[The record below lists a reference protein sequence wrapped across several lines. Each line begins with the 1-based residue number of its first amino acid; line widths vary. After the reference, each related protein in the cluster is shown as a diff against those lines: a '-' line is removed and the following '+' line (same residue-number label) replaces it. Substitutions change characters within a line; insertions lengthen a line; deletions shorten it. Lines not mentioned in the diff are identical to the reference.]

1 MTKSGFRSILLKSS
15 RELYAA
21 VPGIRKSLLGQNA
34 KQFGE
39 RFHHLQKRIS
49 RHSSLAS
56 LEGTEVDDDEK
67 SESTTAPSATRSQPG
82 QRSREPSVHSE
93 SEDEGEPRIPMGG
106 IANTHFQAC
115 LKILK
120 FHLTAK
126 SNKCI
131 KCSTGFSQKGQNW
144 RLEHQT
150 GVLFTSTHSG
160 GLVSCV
166 DPVMTKDH
174 ENIWLANLG
183 MNLKDRRK

>member
-56 LEGTEVDDDEK
+56 LEGTEQRVINV
-67 SESTTAPSATRSQPG
+67 SNAPPVS
-82 QRSREPSVHSE
+82 
-93 SEDEGEPRIPMGG
+93 
-106 IANTHFQAC
+106 
-115 LKILK
+115 LKRGK
-120 FHLTAK
+120 TGDW
-126 SNKCI
+126 NI
-131 KCSTGFSQKGQNW
+131 KQG
-144 RLEHQT
+144 
-150 GVLFTSTHSG
+150 SG